1 MMLSA
6 RQGCGTAEASVGH
19 MLMAMASDAGARPGT
34 DAVFYDAYVEP
45 ANLTDDELTELWE
58 AGTVFEKGSRT
69 VTTSA
74 WLDTVAPLSKG
85 AGHHKATGGY
95 EAGVRCSWVPRQVQP
110 GADGALVRRDR

>member
-74 WLDTVAPLSKG
+74 L
-85 AGHHKATGGY
+85 AGHCCAAVQGSWPSQGY
-95 EAGVRCSWVPRQVQP
+95 RRVRSGRAMLMGAPTSTAGS
-110 GADGALVRRDR
+110 